1 MKKTFKEYR
10 KKNGLCKGNLKNCG
24 CKEEL
29 KRTLFVPFDQVDFS
43 KGKGGADY
51 LNEVIFLLIEQVN
64 RLGKEIKKLA

>member
-1 MKKTFKEYR
+1 MKKQFEEYR
-10 KKNGLCKGNLKNCG
+10 IKKGLCKGNLKNCG

-51 LNEVIFLLIEQVN
+51 LNEVLFLLIEQVN
-64 RLGKEIKKLA
+64 RLEKKLK